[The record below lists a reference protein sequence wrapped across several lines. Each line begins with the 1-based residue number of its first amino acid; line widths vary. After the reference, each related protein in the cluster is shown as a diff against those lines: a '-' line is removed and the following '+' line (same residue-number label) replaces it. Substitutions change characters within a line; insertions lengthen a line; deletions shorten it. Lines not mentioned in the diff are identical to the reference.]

1 MRRRRPVHTLRA
13 GAAAGMTGSSL
24 AELLVALGLASTGLA
39 ALAAL
44 SSALLAAFEADPAAA
59 EQQQRARATMAVL
72 AEDIVGAGAAF
83 IGAADTAP
91 GGGSPAVLPDL
102 LRAGAWAVAARPSTL
117 AVISGARTAA
127 HARLAAEVTAGE
139 ARLVLARP
147 GFCSPASPTCRFA
160 AGDDVLLT
168 GPHGA
173 FALASV
179 QAASPPLVLD
189 LTAPLAQ
196 GWPVGTGVS
205 VVTARAYALRPDAGT
220 GLQQIVRAH
229 GPGPATALVDF
240 VERFEVEW
248 LLDGAAPAV
257 RIAPDGTVEYATAGP
272 RPPAAGQ
279 TGDAAWPAGENCVF
293 TRDADGRLVS
303 RLDALGSG
311 AVAVPLSRLSD
322 GPWCPSAAAPT
333 RWDAD
338 LARVV
343 GLRVRLD
350 VAVATALLRAP
361 LHPVAASR
369 RARWREV
376 PSLTLTSVL
385 APGRA
390 AGSR

>member
-1 MRRRRPVHTLRA
+1 M
-13 GAAAGMTGSSL
+13 SL
-24 AELLVALGLASTGLA
+24 AELLVALGLSSRDWRRWPL
-39 ALAAL
+39 L

-72 AEDIVGAGAAF
+72 VEDIARAGAGF
-83 IGAADTAP
+83 IDGADTAP

-102 LRAGAWAVAARPSTL
+102 LRAGAWAVGVRPSTL
-117 AVISGARTAA
+117 TVIGGARTAA
-127 HARLAAEVTAGE
+127 HARLAAAVTAGE
-139 ARLVLARP
+139 SRLVLARP

-173 FALASV
+173 FALAGV

-196 GWPVGTGVS
+196 GWPAGTGVS

-240 VERFEVEW
+240 VERFDVEW

-257 RIAPDGTVEYATAGP
+257 RIAPDGTPSTPPRGRGLP
-272 RPPAAGQ
+272 RPGRPATPRGPPAR
-279 TGDAAWPAGENCVF
+279 TARSLATPMAAACRGSVRSAPARSWC
-293 TRDADGRLVS
+293 RS
-303 RLDALGSG
+303 RA
-311 AVAVPLSRLSD
+311 LSD
-322 GPWCPSAAAPT
+322 GPWCPSPTAPT

-343 GLRVRLD
+343 GVRVRLD

-361 LHPVAASR
+361 LDRWPDGP

-376 PSLTLTSVL
+376 PRSDADRVL

-390 AGSR
+390 AGQR

>member
-1 MRRRRPVHTLRA
+1 MRRRHAVRTPRA
-13 GAAAGMTGSSL
+13 GAAAGTSV

-72 AEDIVGAGAAF
+72 VEDIARAGAAF
-83 IGAADTAP
+83 IDGADTAP

-102 LRAGAWAVAARPSTL
+102 LRAGAWAVGARSSTL

-127 HARLAAEVTAGE
+127 HARLAAAVTAGE
-139 ARLVLARP
+139 SRLVLARP

-173 FALASV
+173 FALAGV

-196 GWPVGTGVS
+196 GWPAGTGVS

-240 VERFEVEW
+240 VERFDVEW

-257 RIAPDGTVEYATAGP
+257 RIAPDGTLEYATAGP
-272 RPPAAGQ
+272 RPPAAGE
-279 TGDAAWPAGENCVF
+279 TGDAAWPAGENCGF
-293 TRDADGRLVS
+293 ARDADGRPLS
-303 RLDALGSG
+303 RLGALGAG

-322 GPWCPSAAAPT
+322 GPWCPSPAAPT

-361 LHPVAASR
+361 LNPLADGP

-376 PSLTLTSVL
+376 PRLTLTSVL

-390 AGSR
+390 AGPR